1 MIPTPP
7 RRRRFAHSSSVLM
20 FGFVLVTSKSS
31 AVSSDNPMPP
41 PPPPPPFLF
50 LLPRLA
56 LIRKISPRFVR
67 VELIAFASRRDDD
80 DGDDDD
86 DDDNDWQTKDE
97 ESVIAFNKNE
107 FILSRSFNLIARF
120 PNTARSHV
128 LFPSLPLSLYLSL
141 SSQSGYV
148 QLVARDA
155 HACAVVVK
163 ISRG

>member
-41 PPPPPPFLF
+41 PPPPPPPFLF

-80 DGDDDD
+80 DGDDDY

-128 LFPSLPLSLYLSL
+128 LFPSLPLSLSLSL
-141 SSQSGYV
+141 LKQAMSN
-148 QLVARDA
+148 
-155 HACAVVVK
+155 
-163 ISRG
+163 

>member
-1 MIPTPP
+1 M
-7 RRRRFAHSSSVLM
+7 
-20 FGFVLVTSKSS
+20 
-31 AVSSDNPMPP
+31 
-41 PPPPPPFLF
+41 
-50 LLPRLA
+50 
-56 LIRKISPRFVR
+56 R

-86 DDDNDWQTKDE
+86 DDDNDWQTQDE

-128 LFPSLPLSLYLSL
+128 LFPSLPLSLSL
-141 SSQSGYV
+141 SSQAGYV